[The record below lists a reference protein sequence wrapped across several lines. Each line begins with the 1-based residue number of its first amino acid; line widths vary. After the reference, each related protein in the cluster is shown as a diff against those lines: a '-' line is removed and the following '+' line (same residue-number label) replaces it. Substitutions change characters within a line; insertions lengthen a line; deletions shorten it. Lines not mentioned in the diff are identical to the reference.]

1 MSSSPFLSLPPE
13 LRHMIYKYYYTTTDG
28 YFLQPISRKL
38 AAANGKPLDLALM
51 YTCRFIAHET
61 RDLPLLYNDISIST
75 IYDPELR
82 PWAGRFDYLLYAQL
96 QQQVKLVLL
105 LGNRFLTEQIWV
117 RIEQSFPWFTP
128 HLRDALS
135 QHRRGQDQFDMRH
148 IECWPFTN
156 SFTYSV
162 DPFRRRA
169 SGTSALCE
177 ALEFTLRNLAQRAT
191 SDFDRAVND
200 ALPDWEYSGRD
211 RLLNFLDQCFKPWD
225 VPHADALEEMGR
237 KFKDDGLWSTLESW
251 APNQRQTQEYRAKF
265 RISAA
270 SAAIGWLNQLPANKR
285 MCVHSL
291 AIIEDYPSVG
301 RQECHAAGLVP
312 FCKENPQ
319 LRIRHQV
326 SMLNVI
332 FSRALLSRTDSL
344 EDLEEYARHE
354 IGEEAFDQ
362 ASYVSFSCIVEWLAE
377 IISLPKAGM
386 PDGSY
391 SFTLD
396 GEPIVELCSEIFQEV
411 VLRKEAMRM
420 TIERSLPSLA
430 RDDRLYI
437 GLQLHRGH
445 GNAFAQLIDNSSFI
459 KTNFNP
465 GQLWNAEKMLA
476 EFRQTGVWNFYG
488 KYKSVRML
496 FKFPR
501 PPSTN
506 IVPRLGAL
514 VMENYESRPCPRR
527 QNTQKRA
534 QGHRRGRRQH

>member
-1 MSSSPFLSLPPE
+1 
-13 LRHMIYKYYYTTTDG
+13 
-28 YFLQPISRKL
+28 
-38 AAANGKPLDLALM
+38 
-51 YTCRFIAHET
+51 
-61 RDLPLLYNDISIST
+61 
-75 IYDPELR
+75 
-82 PWAGRFDYLLYAQL
+82 
-96 QQQVKLVLL
+96 
-105 LGNRFLTEQIWV
+105 
-117 RIEQSFPWFTP
+117 
-128 HLRDALS
+128 
-135 QHRRGQDQFDMRH
+135 
-148 IECWPFTN
+148 
-156 SFTYSV
+156 
-162 DPFRRRA
+162 
-169 SGTSALCE
+169 
-177 ALEFTLRNLAQRAT
+177 
-191 SDFDRAVND
+191 
-200 ALPDWEYSGRD
+200 
-211 RLLNFLDQCFKPWD
+211 
-225 VPHADALEEMGR
+225 MGR
-237 KFKDDGLWSTLESW
+237 KFKDDRLWSTLESW

-332 FSRALLSRTDSL
+332 FSRALLSRTDSP
-344 EDLEEYARHE
+344 EDLEVYARHE

-362 ASYVSFSCIVEWLAE
+362 ASSVSFSCIVEWLAE

-391 SFTLD
+391 TFTLN
-396 GEPIVELCSEIFQEV
+396 GEPIVALCSEIFQEV

-420 TIERSLPSLA
+420 TIEHSLPSLA
-430 RDDRLYI
+430 QDDRLYI

-527 QNTQKRA
+527 QNTQKRT
-534 QGHRRGRRQH
+534 QRHWRGRRQH

>member
-1 MSSSPFLSLPPE
+1 
-13 LRHMIYKYYYTTTDG
+13 
-28 YFLQPISRKL
+28 
-38 AAANGKPLDLALM
+38 
-51 YTCRFIAHET
+51 
-61 RDLPLLYNDISIST
+61 
-75 IYDPELR
+75 
-82 PWAGRFDYLLYAQL
+82 
-96 QQQVKLVLL
+96 
-105 LGNRFLTEQIWV
+105 
-117 RIEQSFPWFTP
+117 
-128 HLRDALS
+128 
-135 QHRRGQDQFDMRH
+135 
-148 IECWPFTN
+148 
-156 SFTYSV
+156 
-162 DPFRRRA
+162 
-169 SGTSALCE
+169 
-177 ALEFTLRNLAQRAT
+177 
-191 SDFDRAVND
+191 
-200 ALPDWEYSGRD
+200 
-211 RLLNFLDQCFKPWD
+211 
-225 VPHADALEEMGR
+225 MGR
-237 KFKDDGLWSTLESW
+237 KFKDDRLWSTLESW

-332 FSRALLSRTDSL
+332 FSRALLSRTDSP
-344 EDLEEYARHE
+344 EDLEVYARHE

-362 ASYVSFSCIVEWLAE
+362 ASSVSFSFIVEWLAE

-391 SFTLD
+391 TFTLD
-396 GEPIVELCSEIFQEV
+396 GEPIVALCSEIFQEV

-420 TIERSLPSLA
+420 TIEHSLPSLA
-430 RDDRLYI
+430 QDDRLYI

-527 QNTQKRA
+527 QNTQKRT
-534 QGHRRGRRQH
+534 QRHWRGRRQH